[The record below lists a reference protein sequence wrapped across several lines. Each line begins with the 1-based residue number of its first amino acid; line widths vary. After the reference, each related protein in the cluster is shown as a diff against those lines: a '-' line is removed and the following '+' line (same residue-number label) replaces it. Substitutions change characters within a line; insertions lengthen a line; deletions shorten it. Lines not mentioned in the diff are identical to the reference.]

1 MQRISLVNVAHNL
14 IREVL
19 RPGDIA
25 VDATVGNGHDTL
37 FLVEQV
43 GSSGKVFGFDIQK
56 TAIDSTQAK
65 VDSCGAGEKAHS
77 SSRLQTKNLTLIQAS
92 HADMADRIP
101 EHHQGKISAIMF
113 NLGYLPGGD
122 KRIITRPDSTVTALT
137 IAKRMLSR
145 NGIITILAYPGHQGG
160 DLETEQVT
168 KWCKQLDEDQYKVG
182 IVYSSENNA
191 SSPKLF
197 VLYKM
202 SQIKTKVSINAQ
214 MQLIVK

>member
-19 RPGDIA
+19 RPGGIA

-43 GSSGKVFGFDIQK
+43 GPSGKVFGFDIQLD
-56 TAIDSTQAK
+56 AIASTRAK
-65 VDSCGAGEKAHS
+65 VDSCLTGEIASGKAPM
-77 SSRLQTKNLTLIQAS
+77 QTINLTLIHAN
-92 HADMADRIP
+92 HADMFDKIP
-101 EHHQGKISAIMF
+101 ECYHGGIGAIMF

-122 KRIITRPDSTVTALT
+122 KLIITRTNSTLSALNS
-137 IAKRMLSR
+137 ASRLLSS
-145 NGIITILAYPGHQGG
+145 NGIITVLAYPGHQGG
-160 DLETEQVT
+160 DLETTEVNN
-168 KWCKQLDEDQYKVG
+168 WCKQLDEDHFKVS

-202 SQIKTKVSINAQ
+202 G
-214 MQLIVK
+214 